1 MTKYNRKLADK
12 FFNNQCSSAEAE
24 QVLRWLD
31 TPEGKEYLGEKM
43 DANLNSFNDDSEA
56 DDILKDLYHEFK
68 KLNPYHNFGLILH
81 EIEQIEKKERIQRQK
96 DYLGPILKIAASVLV
111 AAMATL
117 LVYTSGIFSE
127 QEEVLAE
134 TVLSTEAE
142 QQREVT
148 LHDGTVVYLNENS
161 TVTLSHGYMKEN
173 RNVRL
178 TGEAFFDVVHNPELP
193 FIIHTDYSEVEVL
206 GTSFNMKSY
215 SESDLVEVAVI
226 EGSVS
231 FKDSR
236 EEGAGSV
243 ILEKGDYAYLDLI
256 QGSIET
262 ENFGVEN
269 YLAWQNRELVFEEL
283 SMDRV
288 CVQLHRLYDVTSEFE
303 LESVRQRML
312 TATIPHEDFENI
324 LSVIG
329 SSLYLEYTFDTS
341 SGSVLWQGN
350 RE

>member
-1 MTKYNRKLADK
+1 MTEYNRKLADK
-12 FFNNQCSSAEAE
+12 FFNNQCSAIEAE

-43 DANLNSFNDDSEA
+43 DADLNSFRDDSET
-56 DDILKDLYHEFK
+56 DDDLEEHFPGFK
-68 KLNPYHNFGLILH
+68 KLNPERQFGLILY
-81 EIEQIEKKERIQRQK
+81 EIEQIERKDRIQRHK

-111 AAMATL
+111 AAMASL
-117 LVYTSGIFSE
+117 LVYTSGILSE

-161 TVTLSHGYMKEN
+161 AVTLSSGYMKEN
-173 RNVRL
+173 RNVHL
-178 TGEAFFDVVHNPELP
+178 TGEAFFDVAHKPELP

-236 EEGAGSV
+236 EEGAGRV

-269 YLAWQNRELVFEEL
+269 YLAWKNRELVFE
-283 SMDRV
+283 SFRWIGYV
-288 CVQLHRLYDVTSEFE
+288 CSFTGY
-303 LESVRQRML
+303 MM
-312 TATIPHEDFENI
+312 
-324 LSVIG
+324 
-329 SSLYLEYTFDTS
+329 
-341 SGSVLWQGN
+341 
-350 RE
+350 